1 MFGKC
6 NVKPIPSWQ
15 LLIVDNTYVTIYSNK
30 FTLKKILL
38 LGLGRFYR
46 IIAPHVEG
54 NYAIKALGKEA
65 RAVLGFELRH

>member
-1 MFGKC
+1 M
-6 NVKPIPSWQ
+6 
-15 LLIVDNTYVTIYSNK
+15 LLYIVTNYVEK
-30 FTLKKILL
+30 MLL

-46 IIAPHVEG
+46 IIASHVEG